1 MRDTI
6 AAVASP
12 MGIGAVAVV
21 RISGEDS
28 WKIAKKLSGIRSP
41 KPRKIYH
48 TFLKDEKGEID
59 EVLMVYYKSPKSYTG
74 EDMVEIFCHGGIV
87 ITDMVLKAILRS
99 GARLAEPGE
108 FTKRAFLN
116 GKMDLTRAEAI
127 RDLIEARSEEA
138 ARIVLKNFSGELYS
152 FLERL
157 REKLLRILAEIEVEI
172 DYPDEED
179 LKASGLDEK
188 IREAL
193 KDMEDILE
201 RSEKLIELVRGIRI
215 VIVGKPN
222 VGKST
227 LLNRLLKEDR
237 AIVTSIP
244 GTTRDTIEG
253 EINIRGRLFKVIDTA
268 GLRNA
273 KDPVESIGVERTKK
287 EMERADIVIFV
298 VDNTFGE
305 EDLKIYESVK
315 NLKHIVVMNKSDLEY
330 RIDTSWILGKAV
342 KVSSKTGEG
351 LKDLENILIEI
362 TEDYKS
368 DMGKLFLT
376 SERHLKLMRLSYDKM
391 RSALNSIRDG
401 FPNDLISYDINEA
414 LKSLDEITGR
424 NFREDLLDTIFSNFC
439 VGK

>member
-74 EDMVEIFCHGGIV
+74 EDIVEIFCHGGIV

-179 LKASGLDEK
+179 LKASDLDKK

>member
-21 RISGEDS
+21 RISGKDS
-28 WKIAKKLSGIRSP
+28 WEIAKKLSGIHSP

-179 LKASGLDEK
+179 LKASDLDKK

-253 EINIRGRLFKVIDTA
+253 ELNIKGRLFKVIDTA

-273 KDPVESIGVERTKK
+273 RDPVESIGVERTKK

-298 VDNTFGE
+298 VDNTFDE

-315 NLKHIVVMNKSDLEY
+315 NFKHIVVVNKSDLEY
-330 RIDTSWILGKAV
+330 KIDTSWILGKAV

-376 SERHLKLMRLSYDKM
+376 SERHLKLMKLSYDKM
-391 RSALNSIRDG
+391 KSALNSIIDG

-414 LKSLDEITGR
+414 LKFLDEIIGR
-424 NFREDLLDTIFSNFC
+424 NFKEDLLDTIFSNFC

>member
-179 LKASGLDEK
+179 LKASDLDKK